1 MNGVKNMNFDVLYRD
16 TLKPVNLNDFFELC
30 KEHNLMVYDLS
41 GFMLDESGYLY
52 LSDDCGNYVCLPMD
66 EKYIIRVYI
75 NGTVYDVLY

>member
-1 MNGVKNMNFDVLYRD
+1 MNFDVLYRD

-30 KEHNLMVYDLS
+30 KEHNLMEYDLN

-52 LSDDCGNYVCLPMD
+52 LSDDCGNYFVLPMD

>member
-1 MNGVKNMNFDVLYRD
+1 MNFDVLYRD

-30 KEHNLMVYDLS
+30 KEHYT
-41 GFMLDESGYLY
+41 
-52 LSDDCGNYVCLPMD
+52 CLPMD